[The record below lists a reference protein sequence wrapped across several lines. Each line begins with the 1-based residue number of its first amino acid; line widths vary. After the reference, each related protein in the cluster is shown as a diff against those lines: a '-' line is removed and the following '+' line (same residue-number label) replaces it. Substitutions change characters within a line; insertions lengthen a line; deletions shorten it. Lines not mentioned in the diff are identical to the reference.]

1 VKLNGR
7 VALITGSGTGIG
19 RAISELFANEGAK
32 VALHYHHSRDGAE
45 ELASRI
51 RSKGGTAIS
60 IACDVSR
67 ESEVRSMVDRTH
79 AEFGRLDILVNNA
92 GWSTIIPH
100 HKLEELTDEI
110 WERTLDTNLRGCFY
124 CIRVSV
130 PFLRQHPGT
139 SIINVASTSGI
150 TGEGSSIVYAASKAG
165 MLTMTKSL
173 ARALAPQIRVNAI
186 SPGLIRTHF
195 ANRQDSAPLFETEE
209 RATPLQKLAT
219 IEDCAAAALFLA
231 ADAPAITGQTILVE
245 GGLITLGP
253 VRSAA
258 TRTEHDA

>member
-7 VALITGSGTGIG
+7 VALVTGSGTGIG

-32 VALHYHHSRDGAE
+32 VALNYHHSRDGVE

-51 RSKGGTAIS
+51 RSKRGTAIS

-67 ESEVRSMVDRTH
+67 ELEVRSMVDRTH

-92 GWSTIIPH
+92 GWSTLIPH

-110 WERTLDTNLRGCFY
+110 WDRTLDTNLRGCFY
-124 CIRVSV
+124 CIRAAV
-130 PFLRQHPGT
+130 PFLRQHPGS
-139 SIINVASTSGI
+139 SIINVASTSGV
-150 TGEGSSIVYAASKAG
+150 TGVGSSIVYAASKAG
-165 MLTMTKSL
+165 VLTMTKSL

-195 ANRQDSAPLFETEE
+195 ADRQDSDPIFETEE

-219 IEDCAAAALFLA
+219 VEDCAAAALFLA

-245 GGLITLGP
+245 GGSITLGP
-253 VRSAA
+253 RSAA